1 MCRLFQLC
9 KTELKVVGADTDSE
23 NSFKDRQIELAH
35 GAGGKASRRLV
46 EGLIL
51 PRLANPILNR
61 LSDSAIIDFSGKPLA
76 FTTDS
81 FVVKPLEFPG
91 GNIGSLAV
99 NGTVNDLAVSGS
111 RPVALLATLILE
123 AGTSTAVVAQALD
136 AMAEASAKAG
146 VPVVGGDTKVVEHGM
161 ADGMYITTSGIGEP
175 VSGVFLEGKSVCSG
189 DKIILSGPV
198 GDHGITV
205 LLARGELDIEADLQS
220 DSRSVWPFVEALLNT
235 CGSDVRW
242 MRDPTRGG
250 VATSLNELAEDSGR
264 DIVIEDR
271 LIPVRD
277 TVRGACEVL
286 GLDVLHVANEGQF
299 LAVVAAEAAD
309 KALAAI
315 RRIRGGEEAVIIGAV
330 GDVSAEARSSG
341 GSGSSKESNRSKQSR
356 QSEGS
361 GASKESKYR
370 GGRLTAI
377 TPYGS
382 SRIVDMLVGDQL
394 PRIC

>member
-1 MCRLFQLC
+1 M
-9 KTELKVVGADTDSE
+9 VGADTDSE
-23 NSFKDRQIELAH
+23 NSFKDRRIELAH

-51 PRLANPILNR
+51 PKLANPILNR
-61 LSDSAIIDFSGKPLA
+61 LSDSAIIDFGGRPLA

-91 GNIGSLAV
+91 GSIGSLAV

-123 AGTSTAVVAQALD
+123 AGTSTDVVARALD

-146 VPVVGGDTKVVEHGM
+146 VPVVGGDTKVVEHGK
-161 ADGMYITTSGIGEP
+161 ADGIYITTSGIGEP
-175 VSGVFLEGKSVCSG
+175 VSGVFLEGKSVCPG

-205 LLARGELDIEADLQS
+205 LLARGELDIEADLRS

-235 CGSDVRW
+235 CGSSVRW

-315 RRIRGGEEAVIIGAV
+315 RRISGGEEAVIIGEVGKVGKVGEAGEASAV
-330 GDVSAEARSSG
+330 STGVREPRVSSDTQDT
-341 GSGSSKESNRSKQSR
+341 KDPKDSR
-356 QSEGS
+356 
-361 GASKESKYR
+361 ESKR
-370 GGRLTAI
+370 FRGRLTAI

>member
-1 MCRLFQLC
+1 MKLAG
-9 KTELKVVGADTDSE
+9 TDTDSE

-51 PRLANPILNR
+51 PKLSNPILNR
-61 LSDSAIIDFSGKPLA
+61 LSDSAIIDFGGRPLA

-91 GNIGSLAV
+91 GSIGSLAV

-123 AGTSTAVVAQALD
+123 AGTSTDVVARALD

-146 VPVVGGDTKVVEHGM
+146 VPVVGGDTKVVEHGK
-161 ADGMYITTSGIGEP
+161 ADGIYITTSGIGEP
-175 VSGVFLEGKSVCSG
+175 VSGVFLEGKSVCPG

-205 LLARGELDIEADLQS
+205 LLARGELDIEADLRS

-315 RRIRGGEEAVIIGAV
+315 RQISGGEESVIIGEV
-330 GDVSAEARSSG
+330 GEVGEAGEAGALSTGVREPRVSSDSQDTQDT
-341 GSGSSKESNRSKQSR
+341 KDPKDPKDSR
-356 QSEGS
+356 
-361 GASKESKYR
+361 ESKR
-370 GGRLTAI
+370 FRGRLTAV

>member
-1 MCRLFQLC
+1 MAG
-9 KTELKVVGADTDSE
+9 TDTDSE
-23 NSFKDRQIELAH
+23 NSFKDRRIELAH

-51 PRLANPILNR
+51 PKLSNPILNR
-61 LSDSAIIDFSGKPLA
+61 LSDSAIIDFGGRPLA

-91 GNIGSLAV
+91 GSIGSLAV

-111 RPVALLATLILE
+111 RPLALLATLILE
-123 AGTSTAVVAQALD
+123 AGTSTDVVARALD

-146 VPVVGGDTKVVEHGM
+146 VPVVGGDTKVVEHGK
-161 ADGMYITTSGIGEP
+161 ADGIYITTSGIGEP
-175 VSGVFLEGKSVCSG
+175 DSGVVLDGKSVCPG

-205 LLARGELDIEADLQS
+205 LLARGELDIEADLRS

-235 CGSDVRW
+235 CGSSVRW

-315 RRIRGGEEAVIIGAV
+315 RQISGGEEAVIIGEVGEVGEAGEAGAV
-330 GDVSAEARSSG
+330 STGVREPRVSSDSHDTQDTKDPKDSS
-341 GSGSSKESNRSKQSR
+341 
-356 QSEGS
+356 
-361 GASKESKYR
+361 ESKR
-370 GGRLTAI
+370 FRGRLTAI

>member
-1 MCRLFQLC
+1 MAG
-9 KTELKVVGADTDSE
+9 TDTDSE
-23 NSFKDRQIELAH
+23 NSFKDRRIELAH

-51 PRLANPILNR
+51 PKLSNPILNR
-61 LSDSAIIDFSGKPLA
+61 LSDSAIIDFGGRPLA

-91 GNIGSLAV
+91 GSIGSLAV

-123 AGTSTAVVAQALD
+123 AGTSTDVVARALD

-146 VPVVGGDTKVVEHGM
+146 VPVVGGDTKVVEHGK
-161 ADGMYITTSGIGEP
+161 ADGVYITTSGIGEP
-175 VSGVFLEGKSVCSG
+175 VSGVFLEGKSVCPG

-315 RRIRGGEEAVIIGAV
+315 RQISGGEEAVIIGAV
-330 GDVSAEARSSG
+330 GEAGAEARSSG
-341 GSGSSKESNRSKQSR
+341 GSSASKESTESK

-361 GASKESKYR
+361 SASRQYTESR
-370 GGRLTAI
+370 ESEGSRGRLTAI

-382 SRIVDMLVGDQL
+382 SRIVDILVGDQL

>member
-1 MCRLFQLC
+1 MAG
-9 KTELKVVGADTDSE
+9 TDTDSE

-51 PRLANPILNR
+51 PKLSNPILNR
-61 LSDSAIIDFSGKPLA
+61 LSDSAIIDFGGRPLA

-91 GNIGSLAV
+91 GSIGSLAV

-123 AGTSTAVVAQALD
+123 AGTSTDVVARALD

-146 VPVVGGDTKVVEHGM
+146 VPVVGGDTKVVEHGK
-161 ADGMYITTSGIGEP
+161 ADGIYITTSGIGEP
-175 VSGVFLEGKSVCSG
+175 VSGVFLEGKSVCPG

-205 LLARGELDIEADLQS
+205 LLARGELDIEADLRS

-315 RRIRGGEEAVIIGAV
+315 RQISGGEESVIIGEV
-330 GDVSAEARSSG
+330 GEVGEAGEAGALSTGVREPRVSSDSQDTQDT
-341 GSGSSKESNRSKQSR
+341 KDPKDPKDSR
-356 QSEGS
+356 
-361 GASKESKYR
+361 ESKR
-370 GGRLTAI
+370 FRGRLTAV

>member
-1 MCRLFQLC
+1 M
-9 KTELKVVGADTDSE
+9 VGADTDSE
-23 NSFKDRQIELAH
+23 NSFKDRRIELAH

-51 PRLANPILNR
+51 PKLANPILNR
-61 LSDSAIIDFSGKPLA
+61 LSDSAIIDFGGRPLA

-91 GNIGSLAV
+91 GSIGSLAV

-123 AGTSTAVVAQALD
+123 AGTSTDVVARALD

-146 VPVVGGDTKVVEHGM
+146 VPVVGGDTKVVEHGK
-161 ADGMYITTSGIGEP
+161 ADGIYITTSGIGEP
-175 VSGVFLEGKSVCSG
+175 VSGVFLEGKSVCPG

-205 LLARGELDIEADLQS
+205 LLARGELDIEADLRS

-235 CGSDVRW
+235 CGSSVRW

-315 RRIRGGEEAVIIGAV
+315 RQISGGEEAVIIGEVGKVGKVGEAGEASAV
-330 GDVSAEARSSG
+330 STGVREPRVSSDTQDT
-341 GSGSSKESNRSKQSR
+341 KDPKDSR
-356 QSEGS
+356 
-361 GASKESKYR
+361 ESKR
-370 GGRLTAI
+370 FRGRLTAI